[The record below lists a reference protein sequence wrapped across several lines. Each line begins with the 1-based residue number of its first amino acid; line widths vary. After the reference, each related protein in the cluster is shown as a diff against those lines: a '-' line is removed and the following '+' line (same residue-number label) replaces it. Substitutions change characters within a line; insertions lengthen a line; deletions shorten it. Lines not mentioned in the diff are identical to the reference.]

1 VSSPSF
7 QRLKQNRHGPLSLFV
22 TCSVS
27 FSVPKKDLHA
37 DSVLGGAHAETLR
50 SELRPSLSLLQPFD
64 QHLLIPQYIL
74 ALLSLN
80 FSLVKTND
88 FFMKFKKLLAQE
100 KKWFTPKKK
109 VGFCWLMCTYASG

>member
-1 VSSPSF
+1 
-7 QRLKQNRHGPLSLFV
+7 
-22 TCSVS
+22 
-27 FSVPKKDLHA
+27 VPKKDLHA

-64 QHLLIPQYIL
+64 LLIPQYIL

-88 FFMKFKKLLAQE
+88 FFYEIQKATSTRE
-100 KKWFTPKKK
+100 EVVYAKKK
-109 VGFCWLMCTYASG
+109 SWVLLVDVHIRKWMKGT